1 MSGLIGREIASSC
14 LDRLMIKIKTA
25 RRNLTL
31 NLLLSNDTAIVPQEA
46 PASAGAYLE
55 LWRL

>member
-1 MSGLIGREIASSC
+1 VSGLIGREIAASC

-25 RRNLTL
+25 CRNLTL
-31 NLLLSNDTAIVPQEA
+31 NLLLPNDTAIGPQEA
-46 PASAGAYLE
+46 PAIAGAYLE

>member
-31 NLLLSNDTAIVPQEA
+31 NLLLPNDTAIGPQEA
-46 PASAGAYLE
+46 PASVGAYRE

>member
-1 MSGLIGREIASSC
+1 MSGLIGREIAASC

-31 NLLLSNDTAIVPQEA
+31 NILLPNDMTIGSQEA
-46 PASAGAYLE
+46 PASAGAYRE